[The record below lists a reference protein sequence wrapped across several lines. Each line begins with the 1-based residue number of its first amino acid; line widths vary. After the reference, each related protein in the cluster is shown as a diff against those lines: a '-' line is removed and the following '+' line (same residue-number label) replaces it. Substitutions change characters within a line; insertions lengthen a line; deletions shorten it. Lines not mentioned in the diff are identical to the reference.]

1 MRKLI
6 SSILVILMLT
16 AGTGWAQT
24 APGNPPAGKFAPIDV
39 NEQTFPYYDADTG
52 WSTATSTSYSYQG
65 MALTQPKD
73 FERVI
78 KPLNDPTANDLLRSG
93 ADKDA
98 WGQGLIW
105 GGVAVEVAGWTDFT
119 VEMLNMGTTTD
130 SSGHMVDH
138 DPNVIP
144 SVVMVLGGV
153 GIFLK
158 GIFTQMDA
166 STDRAN
172 AVARY
177 NTVVQ
182 SNQDL
187 SMMIQPEN
195 NGVGLNLTQTF

>member
-1 MRKLI
+1 
-6 SSILVILMLT
+6 
-16 AGTGWAQT
+16 
-24 APGNPPAGKFAPIDV
+24 
-39 NEQTFPYYDADTG
+39 
-52 WSTATSTSYSYQG
+52 
-65 MALTQPKD
+65 
-73 FERVI
+73 
-78 KPLNDPTANDLLRSG
+78 
-93 ADKDA
+93 
-98 WGQGLIW
+98 
-105 GGVAVEVAGWTDFT
+105 
-119 VEMLNMGTTTD
+119 MGTTTD